1 MTKKEVLDIILSERV
16 LAIIR
21 MQSGKTVVTAIAAVV
36 EGGINALE
44 ITSNT
49 PDFLQHIEK
58 ARNTH
63 PHTLTGAGTILN
75 GKLASA
81 AINAGAQFLVTPGT
95 NVEIIRVASD
105 AGIPVIMGAYTTTEI
120 LQASQAGADIIKL
133 FPAGIAGIPYMKS
146 VMAPLDEIKIFA
158 VGGINA
164 ENAKDW
170 LKAGAAG
177 IGIGSQL
184 LVRAADGE
192 LDLSG
197 TVENVKRLKDMIQK
211 IGF

>member
-1 MTKKEVLDIILSERV
+1 
-16 LAIIR
+16 
-21 MQSGKTVVTAIAAVV
+21 
-36 EGGINALE
+36 
-44 ITSNT
+44 
-49 PDFLQHIEK
+49 
-58 ARNTH
+58 
-63 PHTLTGAGTILN
+63 
-75 GKLASA
+75 
-81 AINAGAQFLVTPGT
+81 
-95 NVEIIRVASD
+95 
-105 AGIPVIMGAYTTTEI
+105 
-120 LQASQAGADIIKL
+120 
-133 FPAGIAGIPYMKS
+133 MKS

-184 LVRAADGE
+184 LVRAAEGE